1 MTDVRGI
8 TGINPAEVASAKI
21 RRVEKPP
28 EAGPIVDKVEIST
41 ASSKAVEVAMYS
53 ELAKTVPEVRLDV
66 IEQARERVA
75 SGAYLKP
82 EVTREVAKKIAESL

>member
-8 TGINPAEVASAKI
+8 TGVNPADLASAKI

-28 EAGPIVDKVEIST
+28 EAGPIVDTVEIST
-41 ASSKAVEVAMYS
+41 ASAKAVEVAMYS
-53 ELAKTVPEVRLDV
+53 ELAKAAPEVRLDL
-66 IEQARERVA
+66 IQQAQERVA

-82 EVTREVAKKIAESL
+82 EVTQEVAKKIAEML

>member
-1 MTDVRGI
+1 MTDVQGI
-8 TGINPAEVASAKI
+8 TGINPAEVATAKI

-53 ELAKTVPEVRLDV
+53 ELAKAAPEVRLDV
-66 IEQARERVA
+66 IQQAQERVA
-75 SGAYLKP
+75 NGAYLKP
-82 EVTREVAKKIAESL
+82 EVTKEVARKIAETL

>member
-8 TGINPAEVASAKI
+8 TGVNPADLASAKI

-28 EAGPIVDKVEIST
+28 EAGPVVDKVEIST
-41 ASSKAVEVAMYS
+41 ATAKAAEVAMYS
-53 ELAKTVPEVRLDV
+53 ELAKATPEVRLEL
-66 IEQARERVA
+66 IRQAQERVA

-82 EVTREVAKKIAESL
+82 EVTLEVAKKIAEAM